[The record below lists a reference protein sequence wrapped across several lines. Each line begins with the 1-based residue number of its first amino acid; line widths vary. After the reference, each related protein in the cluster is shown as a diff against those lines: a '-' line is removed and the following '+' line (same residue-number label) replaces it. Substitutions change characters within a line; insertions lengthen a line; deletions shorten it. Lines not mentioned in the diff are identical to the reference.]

1 MKIEKKKL
9 SAVLAVVLAVIF
21 ILQSVIFLVFMRMSG
36 VLKAVDSGAEDTLVK
51 QAEKSRIFI
60 ETEMLKKWSSIDGT
74 VERAG
79 MCMEGLLDDRNA
91 DIADIFSDSGL
102 KSDYIDKMSA
112 ELLTMLRTNSVNGAF
127 IVMCNSAETPSPE
140 EYGEYMGVFFKDADS
155 YSNPADYSDIVM
167 DRGSSA
173 ISSKYKIPL
182 DMKWSSSFVYDKK
195 TEGKM
200 DFFFTPVIAAHNNI
214 SSAGNCGYWCSVT
227 SPGNDS
233 KYYGETHLCY
243 SVPLIYDGQVYGVI
257 GVSVAKSRILSIFPE
272 EAVADDGNGGF
283 ALVTCSKTEGSGMKA
298 EVQAAFG
305 AAVEKNIS
313 EGTVIDL
320 KQYDSDNS
328 LYTIKSIP
336 VAGEKAYCA
345 VDNIGM
351 YTAESPFSST
361 KWAVLAI
368 ISEDGLF
375 GVSKSISGRM
385 TAALF
390 CAVLLGICA
399 AVVLSK
405 LLSAPLSRLC
415 SDAEA
420 VTDSEAAPERSY
432 PVKELSEL
440 SSALHRFSSERN
452 RAVIDLKA
460 ERERYLIALQTTRN
474 FLFEYDCREDIF
486 TIYRFNLN
494 DTQFENGRHHSYRN
508 FRSLIIEGKVCPEE
522 DIPEMLKFLDGEI
535 TNSMRMRIRRKN
547 GDIGWYL
554 VRSKPIYDSDGK
566 LARVVASSSDITEEV
581 AEEQQRRDA
590 ERRDKISGFYKSE
603 YGEMLAA
610 KAVLENDCPYCIAVI
625 SMTAAD
631 LYIGSF
637 GAYSYDAVIEE
648 LGTSIRH
655 FALDNDVIWRMN
667 YSEFAIYIP
676 QYSDEKIHS
685 DFEALLGYI
694 GSFYSAE
701 DSKIAC
707 HVGIS
712 QNAAQTP
719 LKDAVLNAVKAEC
732 AAAMPHYPNIVY
744 YYDTLSDVEAG
755 AAFMKY
761 RSEPH
766 NSYAEELNS
775 GFAVTDSVVSYAIN
789 MLEKMKQLEA
799 AMRLI
804 FCKTGHMLKLR
815 KIAWF
820 EINHDYLTLR
830 AEVRW
835 SDFGAEPVRDDSL
848 HLEKTELAALT
859 ELFKDKDSVRMNNDF
874 YISSNSLMQF
884 VTEFRGSGTA
894 RMFPVFEKDRLT
906 GFMAFAADGNGLDE
920 SGKAVVEE
928 IAKIVSAYILKSRTS
943 IESRAKSDFL
953 SRMSHEIR
961 TPMNAIMGM
970 TAIALEEKDLAPSTR
985 DCLEKIDV
993 SSKYL
998 LSLINDILDM
1008 SRIESGKM
1016 TVETV
1021 CFSLEDTITK
1031 IDAIMRTPVEAKGIY
1046 LKIDKNITDPNV
1058 MGDPL
1063 KLNQVI
1069 VNIIGN
1075 ALKFTSKGGIT
1086 VTVKEEATAMPELV
1100 SVKFSVRDTGIGISE
1115 ENLGRIFNSFEQAEA
1130 ATARRYGGTGL
1141 GLAISS
1147 NLVKMMGGTLEVKSK
1162 VGEGS
1167 EFYFTLPYHL
1177 ASDKDIPVDS
1187 GAAAEVDFSTK
1198 RILLAEDDEL
1208 NTEIAVT
1215 LLKKEKLNVDTAEN
1229 GKVAADKFIS
1239 SPEGY
1244 YDAILMD
1251 IRMPVMDGAEAT
1263 KLIRQA
1269 DRRDAKTIPIIAMS
1283 ANAFDEDMKKSIDC
1297 GMNGHLS
1304 KPIDMN
1310 KVRALLRKLLS

>member
-1 MKIEKKKL
+1 MKIKKKSFSTV
-9 SAVLAVVLAVIF
+9 SAVALAVIF
-21 ILQSVIFLVFMRMSG
+21 ILQSVIFFVFMRMSG
-36 VLKAVDSGAEDTLVK
+36 VLKAVDSGAEESLVR

-60 ETEMLKKWSSIDGT
+60 ETDMLKKWSSIDGT

-79 MCMEGLLDDRNA
+79 VCMEELLDDRSA

-102 KSDYIDKMSA
+102 KNAYIDKMSA

-127 IVMCNSAETPSPE
+127 IVLCGSAETPSPE
-140 EYGEYMGVFFKDADS
+140 EYGEYTGVFFKDADS

-173 ISSKYKIPL
+173 ISSKYKIPR
-182 DMKWSSSFVYDKK
+182 DMKWRSGFLYDKN

-200 DFFFTPVIAAHNNI
+200 DFFFTPVIAARNNI
-214 SSAGNCGYWCSVT
+214 GSADNCGYWCSVT
-227 SPGNDS
+227 SPANDS
-233 KYYGETHLCY
+233 NYYGETHLFY
-243 SVPLIYDGQVYGVI
+243 SVPLIYDEQVYGVI
-257 GVSVAKSRILSIFPE
+257 GVSIAKSRILSIFPE
-272 EAVADDGNGGF
+272 EAVSDDGNGGF
-283 ALVTCSKTEGSGMKA
+283 ALVTFGETEGTDIKA
-298 EVQAAFG
+298 EVRAVFG
-305 AAVEKNIS
+305 AAVEENIG
-313 EGTVIDL
+313 EGDVIEL
-320 KQYDSDNS
+320 ERYGNS
-328 LYTIKSIP
+328 LYTVKNIP

-345 VDNIGM
+345 ADNIGM
-351 YTAESPFSST
+351 YTDGSPFSGTS
-361 KWAVLAI
+361 WAVLAI
-368 ISEDGLF
+368 IGEDGLF
-375 GVSKSISGRM
+375 GVSKSVSDGM
-385 TAALF
+385 AAALF

-399 AVVLSK
+399 AAMLGR
-405 LLSAPLSRLC
+405 LLSSPLERLC
-415 SDAEA
+415 GDAEA
-420 VTDSEAAPERSY
+420 VTDSRAAPERSY
-432 PVKELSEL
+432 PVTELSEL

-460 ERERYLIALQTTRN
+460 ERERYLIALQTTNN

-486 TIYRFNLN
+486 TIYRFDPE
-494 DTQFENGRHHSYRN
+494 DTEFENGRHHSYRN
-508 FRSLIIEGKVCPEE
+508 FRSLVIEGKVCPEE
-522 DIPEMLKFLDGEI
+522 DIPETLKFLDGKV
-535 TNSMRMRIRRKN
+535 TGVTRMKIRRRD
-547 GDIGWYL
+547 GTVGWHL
-554 VRSKPIYDSDGK
+554 VRCKTIYDGEGK
-566 LARVVASSSDITEEV
+566 PARVVASSSDITEEV
-581 AEEQQRRDA
+581 AEEQRRSDA

-603 YGEMLAA
+603 YGELLAS
-610 KAVLENDCPYCIAVI
+610 KAIPEDDCPYCIAVI
-625 SMTAAD
+625 SMTAAE

-648 LGTSIRH
+648 LGTAIKH
-655 FALDNDVIWRMN
+655 FTLDKDIVWRMN
-667 YSEFAIYIP
+667 YCEFAIYIP
-676 QYSDEKIHS
+676 RYSDEKVHS
-685 DFEALLGYI
+685 EFEALLEYI

-712 QNAAQTP
+712 RNEARTP
-719 LKDAVLNAVKAEC
+719 LKDAVSNAVRAEC
-732 AAAMPHYPNIVY
+732 AAAMPHYPDIVY
-744 YYDTLSDVEAG
+744 YYDTLFDAEAG

-761 RSEPH
+761 RSEPD

-775 GFAVTDSVVSYAIN
+775 GYAVTDSIVSYAIN

-804 FCKTGHMLKLR
+804 FCKMGHMLKLR
-815 KIAWF
+815 KAAWF
-820 EINHDYLTLR
+820 ELNHDYLTLR

-835 SDFGAEPVRDDSL
+835 SDFGAEPVREGTL
-848 HLEKTELAALT
+848 HLEKAELAALT
-859 ELFKDKDSVRMNNDF
+859 ELFKDREPVGMDNDF

-884 VTEFRGSGTA
+884 AAEFRGGGTA

-906 GFMAFAADGNGLDE
+906 GFMAFAADGDGPCE
-920 SGKAVVEE
+920 SDRAVVEE

-970 TAIALEEKDLAPSTR
+970 TAIALEEKELAPSTR
-985 DCLEKIDV
+985 NCLEKIDV

-1021 CFSLEDTITK
+1021 CFSLDDAISG
-1031 IDAIMRTPVEAKGIY
+1031 IDAIMRTPIEAKGIY
-1046 LKIDKNITDPNV
+1046 LRIDKNITHPNV

-1063 KLNQVI
+1063 KLNQVM
-1069 VNIIGN
+1069 VNMIGN

-1086 VTVKEEATAMPELV
+1086 VSVREEPTATPELV
-1100 SVKFSVRDTGIGISE
+1100 SVRFSVRDTGIGISE

-1147 NLVKMMGGTLEVKSK
+1147 NFVKLMGGTLEVKSK

-1187 GAAAEVDFSTK
+1187 GGGAEVDLSSK

-1215 LLKKEKLNVDTAEN
+1215 LLKKERLTVDTAEN
-1229 GKVAADKFIS
+1229 GRIAADKFIS

-1251 IRMPVMDGAEAT
+1251 IRMPVMDGVEAT

-1269 DRRDAKTIPIIAMS
+1269 DRRDAKTVPIIAMS

-1310 KVRALLRKLLS
+1310 KVRALLRKIWS